1 MRMSRS
7 EHCSIPPN
15 RRPIIADARP
25 ARTLVLV
32 DIENLVGRSHVA
44 PAETRYLARLARN
57 IVLPQ
62 PSHTIV
68 ASSRFNAPNV
78 VFDWPNARFVLGRGP
93 KAADLALISIIE
105 NEQLA
110 SRYDRVIIGSGD
122 GIFAESVAQLAAQ
135 GVRVTALV
143 GRGRLS
149 TKLRLACTDLI
160 VLAPAQALPEMS
172 VGA

>member
-1 MRMSRS
+1 MSRS
-7 EHCSIPPN
+7 EHCPTPQK
-15 RRPIIADARP
+15 RRSIIADARP

-32 DIENLVGRSHVA
+32 DIENIVGRPHVA
-44 PAETRYLARLARN
+44 PGETRYLARLVRN
-57 IVLPQ
+57 ILLPH

-93 KAADLALISIIE
+93 NAADHLLISIIE
-105 NEQLA
+105 NEQVA
-110 SRYDRVIIGSGD
+110 SRYDQVIIGSGD
-122 GIFAESVAQLAAQ
+122 GTFAESVAQLAAR
-135 GVRVTALV
+135 GVQVTALV

-149 TKLRLACTDLI
+149 TKLRLACSDWIL
-160 VLAPAQALPEMS
+160 LAPAQALAEMS